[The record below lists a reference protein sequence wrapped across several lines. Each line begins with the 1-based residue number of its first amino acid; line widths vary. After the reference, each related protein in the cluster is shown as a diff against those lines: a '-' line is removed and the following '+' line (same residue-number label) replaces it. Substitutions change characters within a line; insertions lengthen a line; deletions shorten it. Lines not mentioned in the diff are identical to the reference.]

1 MQLAYWVVDAF
12 TDRVFAGNPAAV
24 VLLESPLPVAL
35 MRSIAAEN
43 NLSETAFAVKGADQW
58 QLRWFTPTVEVDLCG
73 HATLATAFV
82 MRQQGFAPPFHFRT
96 RSGVLTADDQ
106 DGLIVL
112 DFPARPHKEI
122 AAPAGLME
130 ALRDAPTAVLQSA
143 DMIAVLRSADA
154 VRDVRPDID
163 RIARL
168 PGGSLIV
175 TAAGGRHGADI
186 TSRYFAPRYGI
197 AEDPVTG
204 SLHTQV
210 VPYWAR
216 VLGRPTLKCHQASA
230 RGGMMECE
238 HRGDRVRMAGAAA
251 LYASGTMHL
260 PG

>member
-1 MQLAYWVVDAF
+1 VQLAYWVVDAF

-24 VLLESPLPVAL
+24 ILLESPLPIAV

-43 NLSETAFAVKGADQW
+43 NLSETAFAVKGAEQW

-82 MRQQGFAPPFHFRT
+82 MRQQGFTPPFHFRT
-96 RSGVLTADDQ
+96 RSGVLTAEDQ

-112 DFPARPHKEI
+112 DFPARAHKEI
-122 AAPAGLME
+122 ASPAGLME
-130 ALRDAPTAVLQSA
+130 ALRDAPAAVLQSA
-143 DMIAVLRSADA
+143 DMIAVLRNAEA
-154 VRDVRPDID
+154 VREVRPDID

-216 VLGRPTLKCHQASA
+216 VLDRATLKCHQASA

-238 HRGDRVRMAGAAA
+238 HRGDRVRMAGAGA
-251 LYASGTMHL
+251 LYASGSIHL

>member
-1 MQLAYWVVDAF
+1 M
-12 TDRVFAGNPAAV
+12 
-24 VLLESPLPVAL
+24 
-35 MRSIAAEN
+35 
-43 NLSETAFAVKGADQW
+43 
-58 QLRWFTPTVEVDLCG
+58 
-73 HATLATAFV
+73 ATAFV
-82 MRQQGFAPPFHFRT
+82 LRQQGYEPPYQFRT
-96 RSGVLTADDQ
+96 RSGLLSAEDQ

-130 ALRDAPTAVLQSA
+130 ALRDAPAAVLQSA
-143 DMIAVLRSADA
+143 DMIAVLRSAEA
-154 VRDVRPDID
+154 VREVRPDID

-168 PGGSLIV
+168 PGGALIV
-175 TAAGGRHGADI
+175 TAAGGRGGADI

-216 VLGRPTLKCHQASA
+216 VLGRTTLKCHQASP
-230 RGGMMECE
+230 RGGMMQCE
-238 HRGDRVRMAGAAA
+238 LRADRVRMAGAAS
-251 LYASGTMHL
+251 LYASGTIHL